1 MDSVK
6 NLLFEALKAAVTAGV
21 AFVAANWAHVGL
33 PDDVKAIVALVAVAL
48 WNRFVV
54 KKKPEA
60 PAE

>member
-6 NLLFEALKAAVTAGV
+6 ALLVDAAKAAISAGV
-21 AFVAANWAHVGL
+21 AYLAAHWANVGL

-54 KKKPEA
+54 KKSA
-60 PAE
+60 